1 MSDPRISTEHD
12 RLAEFFQTD
21 KVNCAYLLGDLEPG
35 FREMGTWYVQEDAEG
50 SIQAVLMI
58 YTGLSAPVMITH
70 GQTTALSRILRYY
83 HDELP
88 GRCLVHAQPHHI
100 PSIDACF
107 ETDGL
112 IPTLRMALL
121 AAEFTPSNN
130 PFIEVESLSHRNTGE
145 IIALYQHYPDN
156 FFEPSQLDSGH
167 YLGVRVED
175 DLVSVAG
182 VHLHSPSFGI
192 AALGNIVTHPEHRG
206 RGLSTACTEAL
217 CERLFEGQVDTLALN
232 VRRHNRSAVR
242 VYEKLGFRYHDTYLE
257 GFVDKTPPFDSFER
271 S

>member
-1 MSDPRISTEHD
+1 
-12 RLAEFFQTD
+12 
-21 KVNCAYLLGDLEPG
+21 
-35 FREMGTWYVQEDAEG
+35 
-50 SIQAVLMI
+50 
-58 YTGLSAPVMITH
+58 
-70 GQTTALSRILRYY
+70 
-83 HDELP
+83 
-88 GRCLVHAQPHHI
+88 
-100 PSIDACF
+100 
-107 ETDGL
+107 
-112 IPTLRMALL
+112 MALL

-175 DLVSVAG
+175 VLVSVAG